1 MVGRDNDAWC
11 MEEEGRDGV
20 RSACTRALMAPGTRL
35 EDDIKQQV
43 QRSVHC
49 HSRWMSSCG
58 LVNRP
63 PTPSSSS
70 TPYSFPPRRHV
81 SLQKRPT
88 RFVLRTAS
96 CTKASA
102 SFPHSNHLD
111 RFRNRII
118 VFVIRIREIFHFT
131 NRILA
136 REKIESKGANKRRK
150 GKTNRREIDR
160 LALERARIPRPC
172 LLNIPIAACINV
184 YSQIRRVEIES
195 AETGRLSGDGKLSV
209 KRDSSPP
216 ILMDPYPLE
225 PVCSS

>member
-1 MVGRDNDAWC
+1 MSFPLNVV
-11 MEEEGRDGV
+11 V
-20 RSACTRALMAPGTRL
+20 RAGEQAADSFFLLHPL
-35 EDDIKQQV
+35 F
-43 QRSVHC
+43 
-49 HSRWMSSCG
+49 
-58 LVNRP
+58 L
-63 PTPSSSS
+63 PSSS
-70 TPYSFPPRRHV
+70 PCIAAKAANEICFA
-81 SLQKRPT
+81 K
-88 RFVLRTAS
+88 AS

-111 RFRNRII
+111 RLRNRII

-131 NRILA
+131 NRILNP
-136 REKIESKGANKRRK
+136 REKIESKGANK

-209 KRDSSPP
+209 KRDSSSHFDGS
-216 ILMDPYPLE
+216 L
-225 PVCSS
+225 SSRGLFVITA

>member
-1 MVGRDNDAWC
+1 MSFPLNVV
-11 MEEEGRDGV
+11 V
-20 RSACTRALMAPGTRL
+20 RAGEQAADSFFLLHPL
-35 EDDIKQQV
+35 F
-43 QRSVHC
+43 
-49 HSRWMSSCG
+49 
-58 LVNRP
+58 L
-63 PTPSSSS
+63 PSSSPCIAAKAANEICFANGILHKS
-70 TPYSFPPRRHV
+70 
-81 SLQKRPT
+81 KRFLPS
-88 RFVLRTAS
+88 R
-96 CTKASA
+96 
-102 SFPHSNHLD
+102 SNHLD
-111 RFRNRII
+111 RLRNRII

-131 NRILA
+131 NRILNP
-136 REKIESKGANKRRK
+136 REKIESKGANK